1 MLTLT
6 LMHYGYSSFDSLLL
20 NVCYHTD
27 STQSPII
34 LVSKQTKQKYCPGY
48 LTWATYCIFDRVCVC
63 V

>member
-48 LTWATYCIFDRVCVC
+48 LT
-63 V
+63 